1 VKSRGGIFL
10 VEVDGAAVAR
20 KTAAKGFPSNEEI
33 VEAIRAAR
41 AA

>member
-10 VEVDGAAVAR
+10 VEVDGREVAR
-20 KTAAKGFPSNEEI
+20 KAAGRFPTDAD
-33 VEAIRAAR
+33 VVAAVRAAR